1 MITLSGGTGTPKL
14 LHGIENI
21 IPQKEIAVIVNTA
34 EDLWVSGNLITP
46 DIDTILYMFSNKI
59 DLKKWWGIKNDS
71 FNTHNQ
77 LKLIKSNESMMIGD
91 MDRATHI
98 IRSDFIRNGDSLTI
112 AIQKL
117 SALFEIEANVMP
129 MSDDPLA
136 TMITTEQEEMHFQ
149 DFWIKYKGKPNIIN
163 ISIKGIENASISKN
177 AIDALKSNN
186 NVLIG
191 PSNPITSIGPIIELP
206 KMRNILKSKK
216 VVAISPIIGNKPISG
231 PAAKLMQAKG
241 FEVSSIGVA
250 EYYKDFLDVFIIDK
264 KDTVKLSDFKNIGCE
279 VIRADTLMTNMEKST
294 CLAKIAIDA
303 FKNM

>member
-77 LKLIKSNESMMIGD
+77 LKSIESNESMMIGD

-98 IRSDFIRNGDSLTI
+98 IRSNFIRNGDSLTI

-149 DFWIKYKGKPNIIN
+149 DFWVKYKGNPNIIN

>member
-59 DLKKWWGIKNDS
+59 DLKKWWGIKDDS

-77 LKLIKSNESMMIGD
+77 LKSIESNESMMIGD